1 MAAIN
6 RNMVVNNIFFGLGK
20 VATSPF
26 VTTEM
31 FYDKN
36 MPAMPFDMKQ
46 ARALIKES
54 GIKPGDYT
62 IRQLSFPYGSTWDRL
77 AEYTKQALEQ
87 LGFKVN
93 LESTD
98 AGGWASR
105 TGNWDFDLTT
115 NFTYQYGD
123 PALGVQRLYISS
135 NIVKGSPFANVQG
148 LQQPR
153 DRQAVGSRRL
163 GDRSGQAPGAVQ
175 PAADHAGQEVANG
188 FLVDMEFP
196 TLYRANVKNL
206 VRTAIGLNESFDD
219 VYIEK

>member
-1 MAAIN
+1 
-6 RNMVVNNIFFGLGK
+6 
-20 VATSPF
+20 
-26 VTTEM
+26 
-31 FYDKN
+31 
-36 MPAMPFDMKQ
+36 MKK
-46 ARALIKES
+46 ARELIKES

-77 AEYTKQALEQ
+77 GEYTKQALEQ

-115 NFTYQYGD
+115 NFTYQYGY

-148 LQQPR
+148 YSNPETDKQWEAAASEVDPAK
-153 DRQAVGSRRL
+153 RQALYTQLQTTLVN
-163 GDRSGQAPGAVQ
+163 
-175 PAADHAGQEVANG
+175 EVANG

-206 VRTAIGLNESFDD
+206 VKTAIGLNESFDA